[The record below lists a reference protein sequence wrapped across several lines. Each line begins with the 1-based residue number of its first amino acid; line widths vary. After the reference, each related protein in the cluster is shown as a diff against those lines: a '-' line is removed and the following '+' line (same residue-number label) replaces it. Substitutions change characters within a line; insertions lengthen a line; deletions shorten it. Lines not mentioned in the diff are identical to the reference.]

1 METNQILLV
10 SAAAAATLIAY
21 NIYKNMGLEYVRST
35 IDNELYKVQS
45 KDDKQAAADTL
56 AILRIKLR
64 KMADHLMRN
73 FPSSNCAKNLKNN
86 YNDFKYLSE
95 NNDTRYHTSYTV
107 NKGEEMVLCIRQT
120 NNSLVPMNDITFVAL
135 HEMAHICTSSRDHTP
150 EFWTNFSFL
159 LQEALKLQLWEYID
173 YDKRPVDYCG
183 IMITDTPNI

>member
-1 METNQILLV
+1 METNQILLA
-10 SAAAAATLIAY
+10 SAVAAATLIAY

-35 IDNELYKVQS
+35 IDNQLYRVQS
-45 KDDKQAAADTL
+45 KSDKQAAADTL
-56 AILRIKLR
+56 AIIKKKLQ
-64 KMADHLMRN
+64 KMADHLLHN

-107 NKGEEMVLCIRQT
+107 NKGQEIVLCIRQT
-120 NNSLVPMNDITFVAL
+120 NDNIVPINDLTFVAL
-135 HEMAHICTSSRDHTP
+135 HELGHVCTSSMDHSP

-159 LQEALKLQLWEYID
+159 LQEAIKLQLWEYID

>member
-1 METNQILLV
+1 METNQVLLV
-10 SAAAAATLIAY
+10 SAAAAATLIVY

-64 KMADHLMRN
+64 KMSDHLLRN

-159 LQEALKLQLWEYID
+159 LQEAVKLQLWEYID

>member
-1 METNQILLV
+1 METNQIFLV
-10 SAAAAATLIAY
+10 SAAAAATMIAY

-45 KDDKQAAADTL
+45 KEDKQAAADTL

-64 KMADHLMRN
+64 KMSDHLLRN
-73 FPSSNCAKNLKNN
+73 FPSSNCAKNLRNN

-107 NKGEEMVLCIRQT
+107 NKGEEMVFCIRQT
-120 NNSLVPMNDITFVAL
+120 NNSLVPINDITFVAL

-173 YDKRPVDYCG
+173 YEKRPVDYCG

>member
-45 KDDKQAAADTL
+45 KEDKQAAADTL

-64 KMADHLMRN
+64 KMSDHLLRN

-120 NNSLVPMNDITFVAL
+120 NNNLVPMNDITFVAL

-159 LQEALKLQLWEYID
+159 LQEAVKLQLWEYID

>member
-10 SAAAAATLIAY
+10 SATAAATLIAY

-35 IDNELYKVQS
+35 IDNELYYVQS

-56 AILRIKLR
+56 AILKIKL
-64 KMADHLMRN
+64 KKIADHLLRN
-73 FPSSNCAKNLKNN
+73 FPSSNCTKNLKNN
-86 YNDFKYLSE
+86 YNKFKNLSE
-95 NNDTRYHTSYTV
+95 NNDTRYNTSYTV
-107 NKGEEMVLCIRQT
+107 NKGEEMVLCIRQSNDT
-120 NNSLVPMNDITFVAL
+120 IVPINDLTFVAL
-135 HEMAHICTSSRDHTP
+135 HELGHICTASMDHTP

-159 LQEALKLQLWEYID
+159 LQEAIKLQIWDYID

>member
-1 METNQILLV
+1 METNQIILV

-73 FPSSNCAKNLKNN
+73 FPSSNCTKNLKNN

-95 NNDTRYHTSYTV
+95 NNDTRHHTSYTV

-159 LQEALKLQLWEYID
+159 LQEAVKLQLWEYID

>member
-1 METNQILLV
+1 MDSNQILLASV
-10 SAAAAATLIAY
+10 AATATLIAY

-35 IDNELYKVQS
+35 IDNELYYVQS

-56 AILRIKLR
+56 AILRIKL
-64 KMADHLMRN
+64 KKISNHLLRN
-73 FPSSNCAKNLKNN
+73 FPSSNCTKNLKNN
-86 YNDFKYLSE
+86 YNNFKNLSE

-120 NNSLVPMNDITFVAL
+120 NDNIVPINDLTFVAL
-135 HEMAHICTSSRDHTP
+135 HELGHICTASMDHSP

-159 LQEALKLQLWEYID
+159 LQEAIKLQIWDYID

-183 IMITDTPNI
+183 IMISDTPNI

>member
-64 KMADHLMRN
+64 KMSDHLLRN